1 MYWAQIVA
9 FYVRQGDASGATIA
23 VSLIHNII
31 RLMPE
36 LPEVET
42 TVNGIRPFAEGRSVS
57 GVIVRQRQ
65 LRWPVS
71 RGLSQKLSGKVIQS
85 VRRRAKYIMFEF
97 ERGTLLIH
105 LGMSGRLRVVPS
117 TTPIEKHDHVDL
129 LLDDGHCVRFKDPRR
144 FGSVTWVSGDP
155 LVSQYLYHLGPE
167 PLVDDFD
174 GQYLY
179 TRARGRRT
187 AVKNFIMDGRI
198 VVGVGNIYASEA
210 LFRSGI
216 RPTRA
221 AGRIALE
228 RYNLLVIAI
237 QSVLGEAIAAGGT
250 TLRDYSR
257 VTGEPGYFEQALKV
271 YARQGQPC
279 EVCGDLINR
288 KVIGQRASYYC
299 PSCQH

>member
-1 MYWAQIVA
+1 
-9 FYVRQGDASGATIA
+9 
-23 VSLIHNII
+23 
-31 RLMPE
+31 
-36 LPEVET
+36 
-42 TVNGIRPFAEGRSVS
+42 
-57 GVIVRQRQ
+57 
-65 LRWPVS
+65 
-71 RGLSQKLSGKVIQS
+71 
-85 VRRRAKYIMFEF
+85 
-97 ERGTLLIH
+97 
-105 LGMSGRLRVVPS
+105 
-117 TTPIEKHDHVDL
+117 
-129 LLDDGHCVRFKDPRR
+129 
-144 FGSVTWVSGDP
+144 VSGDP

-179 TRARGRRT
+179 TKARGRRT

-228 RYNLLVIAI
+228 RYSLLVIAI

>member
-1 MYWAQIVA
+1 
-9 FYVRQGDASGATIA
+9 
-23 VSLIHNII
+23 
-31 RLMPE
+31 MPE

-42 TVNGIRPFAEGRSVS
+42 TVNGIRPFAEGRTVA

-129 LLDDGHCVRFKDPRR
+129 LLDDGHCVRFRDPRR
-144 FGSVTWVSGDP
+144 FGSVIWVSGDP
-155 LVSQYLYHLGPE
+155 LMSPYLYHLGPE

-174 GQYLY
+174 GHYLY
-179 TRARGRRT
+179 ARARGRRA

-228 RYNLLVIAI
+228 RYDLLVTAI

-257 VTGEPGYFEQALKV
+257 VTGGEPGYFEQALKV
-271 YARQGQPC
+271 YERQGQPC
-279 EVCGDLINR
+279 EACGDLIKR

>member
-1 MYWAQIVA
+1 
-9 FYVRQGDASGATIA
+9 
-23 VSLIHNII
+23 
-31 RLMPE
+31 MPE

-42 TVNGIRPFAEGRSVS
+42 TVNGIRPFAEGRTVA

-85 VRRRAKYIMFEF
+85 VRRRAKYILFDF
-97 ERGTLLIH
+97 ERGALLIH

-129 LLDDGHCVRFKDPRR
+129 LLDDGHCVRFRDPRR

-155 LVSQYLYHLGPE
+155 LMSPYLYHLGPA

-174 GQYLY
+174 GRYLY

-221 AGRIALE
+221 AGRIAFE

-271 YARQGQPC
+271 YERQGQPC
-279 EVCGDLINR
+279 EACGDLINR

-299 PSCQH
+299 PSCQS

>member
-1 MYWAQIVA
+1 
-9 FYVRQGDASGATIA
+9 
-23 VSLIHNII
+23 
-31 RLMPE
+31 MPE

-42 TVNGIRPFAEGRSVS
+42 TVNGIRPFAEGRTVA

-85 VRRRAKYIMFEF
+85 VRRRAKYILFEF

-117 TTPIEKHDHVDL
+117 TTPSEKHDHVDL
-129 LLDDGHCVRFKDPRR
+129 LLDDGHCVRFRDPRR

-174 GQYLY
+174 GCYLY

-228 RYNLLVIAI
+228 RYSLLVTAI
-237 QSVLGEAIAAGGT
+237 QTVLGEAIAAGGT

-271 YARQGQPC
+271 YERQGLPC
-279 EVCGDLINR
+279 EACGDLINR